1 MGEVYRARD
10 TRLDRTVAIKVIAA
24 RIAQDPDARNRLIAE
39 ARAVSLLNHP
49 NICALYDIGAHEQTD
64 FLVMELLE
72 GQTLAERLRSGA
84 LPVPALIRIGTEIAQ
99 ALDAAHAQGVVHR
112 DLKPGNVMLTRSG
125 AKLLDFGIAKTERQT
140 PADSGGKRSFSL
152 ESTDAAPGT
161 PPYMAP
167 EQIEGHD
174 VDSRADVFALG
185 AVLYEMATGRKAF
198 EGASQT
204 SLTAAIVGSDPMAP
218 SGLRPGLPPA
228 FDRLVARCLA
238 KDPEERWQS
247 VRDILFQL
255 RALAEP
261 DPVGRAVPLRS
272 GITAWAMAAAVVV
285 LALVGSATLRPRSTP
300 LAAATL
306 QISLPAG
313 SRLEP
318 PEAVNSLA
326 LTHDGS
332 QIAFVSTYESRNRLW
347 VRPLSSPT
355 ARPVPGTEDAR
366 IPFWSPDGRSIGFFA
381 TGRLLRV
388 DPAGGPPQLI
398 CAAAVDTA
406 PSWGPDDTILFAHT
420 PDAAQQRSGGL

>member
-24 RIAQDPDARNRLIAE
+24 RIAQDPDARKRLIAE

-72 GQTLAERLRSGA
+72 GETLAERLRSGA
-84 LPVPALIRIGTEIAQ
+84 LPFPALIRIGTEIAQ

-261 DPVGRAVPLRS
+261 DAVGRGRV
-272 GITAWAMAAAVVV
+272 TAFQPDDGLGDGCGCGRAGAGRQRYSSAAVNPSCRRDIADPPACGV
-285 LALVGSATLRPRSTP
+285 
-300 LAAATL
+300 AA
-306 QISLPAG
+306 G
-313 SRLEP
+313 
-318 PEAVNSLA
+318 
-326 LTHDGS
+326 
-332 QIAFVSTYESRNRLW
+332 
-347 VRPLSSPT
+347 T
-355 ARPVPGTEDAR
+355 ARGGQRPGTDSR
-366 IPFWSPDGRSIGFFA
+366 WRPD
-381 TGRLLRV
+381 RLRLDV
-388 DPAGGPPQLI
+388 
-398 CAAAVDTA
+398 
-406 PSWGPDDTILFAHT
+406 
-420 PDAAQQRSGGL
+420 